1 MDDSPIMTGKTRIV
15 PIIGHPIAQVRTPG
29 PMNQW
34 FAKQGIDAAI
44 VPMDIRPERVSSFFA
59 VLKVMENCVGCSITM
74 PHKQAAFIASD
85 EVTERARRAK
95 SVNTIR
101 RSTSGK
107 LIGDMTDG
115 IAMVE
120 ALEKNEI
127 RLADQNAL
135 IVGAGGAGTAIAFE
149 LADKGVASLVI
160 LEIDQMR
167 RRALAGELSRLFPDV
182 AVFDHVP
189 AGMKIKIAINA
200 SPMGMNSNDPLPF
213 PVDQLSDALIVADA
227 VTKPKVTPWL
237 EEAATQGLKTQMGEE
252 MALAQVSIQL
262 RYLKLMP
269 PPMEMTKKSQTSEHR
284 NISQG
289 VTR

>member
-1 MDDSPIMTGKTRIV
+1 MHDTLVMTGKTRIV
-15 PIIGHPIAQVRTPG
+15 PIIGHPIEQVRTPG

-34 FAKQGIDAAI
+34 FAEQGIDAAI

-59 VLKVMENCVGCSITM
+59 VLKAMENCAGCSITM

-85 EVTERARRAK
+85 EVSERARRAK

-101 RSTSGK
+101 RSASGK
-107 LIGDMTDG
+107 LIGEMTDG

-120 ALEKNEI
+120 ALENNEI
-127 RLADQNAL
+127 RLTGQNAL

-167 RRALAGELSRLFPDV
+167 RRALAGELSRLFPDL
-182 AVFDHVP
+182 AVFDHLP
-189 AGMKIKIAINA
+189 AGMKIQIAINA
-200 SPMGMNSNDPLPF
+200 SPMGMGANDPLPF

-227 VTKPKVTPWL
+227 VTKPTVTRWL
-237 EEAATQGLKTQMGEE
+237 EEARRRGLKTQTGEE

-269 PPMEMTKKSQTSEHR
+269 ASPGPRKKSRTGANR
-284 NISQG
+284 DVTQG
-289 VTR
+289 MAG